1 MLPELGEQGSNVF
14 VVARPGTVGA
24 RRVERGRAGTP
35 QLLDA
40 LLGGEAEPTSD
51 VDGELRTLTI
61 TAIQPGKFQP
71 RHTMSPDK
79 LEELSA
85 SIKAQGVIQPVVVR
99 EIGRD
104 RFELI
109 AGERRWRAAQ
119 KAGLAEIPAVVRKVP
134 DQAVVAMA
142 LIENIQ
148 RENLSPLEEAQAL
161 SRLIEE
167 FHLTHQETAD
177 AVGRSRAAVSNLLRL
192 LDLPAEVKRL
202 LDERKLDMGHA
213 RALAALPEARA
224 TELAL
229 EAAEHGW
236 SVRELEE
243 AARRPEAG
251 AKKPVPKKAGA
262 RDPNIAA
269 LERDLAEKLATRV
282 VIAHAK
288 NGRGKLVI
296 HYHSVDELDGI
307 LEKLN

>member
-1 MLPELGEQGSNVF
+1 MAAKKRGLG
-14 VVARPGTVGA
+14 
-24 RRVERGRAGTP
+24 RG
-35 QLLDA
+35 LDA
-40 LLGGEAEPTSD
+40 LLGGGTDPETTTGNE
-51 VDGELRTLTI
+51 GELRTLSIAT
-61 TAIQPGKFQP
+61 IQPGRYQP
-71 RHTMSPDK
+71 RHAMDPERLDD
-79 LEELSA
+79 LAA

-99 EIGRD
+99 AVARD
-104 RFELI
+104 RYELI

-119 KAGLAEIPAVVRKVP
+119 KAGLTEIPALIREVP

-161 SRLIEE
+161 SRLISE
-167 FHLTHQETAD
+167 FELTHQQTAD

-192 LDLPAEVKRL
+192 LELPAEIKRL

-213 RALAALPEARA
+213 RALATLPEERA
-224 TELAL
+224 TLLAL
-229 EAAEHGW
+229 QAAEHGW

-243 AARRPEAG
+243 AARRVDAPAKG
-251 AKKPVPKKAGA
+251 KAKKAAGA

-282 VIAHAK
+282 VIAHAR

-307 LEKLN
+307 LGRLH